1 MEDFYKAGGVPT
13 LLHELRPLLHLD
25 AMTVTGKTLGAE
37 LDVYTPPFL
46 QDIVRPLS
54 DPLAPNSSL
63 VVLQGNIAPSG
74 CVLKQSAMAPA
85 LKHHRGP
92 AIVFKN
98 SDDML
103 ARIDD
108 PDLRVTADSVCVA
121 ECVVYTLTI
130 D

>member
-25 AMTVTGKTLGAE
+25 IMTITGKTLGAE
-37 LDVYTPPFL
+37 LDAYAQPFM
-46 QDIVRPLS
+46 QDIVRPLC
-54 DPLAPNSSL
+54 DPLAANSSL

-85 LKHHRGP
+85 LRSHRGR
-92 AIVFKN
+92 AIVFRN

-108 PDLRVTADSVCVA
+108 PDLPVTPDSV
-121 ECVVYTLTI
+121 
-130 D
+130 